1 MTEDIVALFI
11 PIGICVIVP
20 IAIVWIV
27 FKTFMNKDNRRTEV
41 LIEAIKSNNDID
53 TDKLA
58 ETMADRG
65 RTPEEI
71 LNLRLLRGC
80 IFSLAGLAVLGA
92 ILFFYFNNEYIED
105 ECIGLFLIAGLIS
118 VAIGISYLIVYYVT
132 RKTTDKD

>member
-1 MTEDIVALFI
+1 MAEAIVALFI

-20 IAIVWIV
+20 IAVVWIV

-58 ETMADRG
+58 ETMAGRS

-92 ILFFYFNNEYIED
+92 TLIFYFINEYIEN